1 LSYLPKCR
9 DSVWACKKLYLEYKT
24 VDFQLK
30 CEDTKGVVQAVN
42 REKDRQYNIHKKKNK
57 QWSTK
62 HYTEEKDRQYNN
74 QKKKNKQW
82 STKHY
87 TEEKRLINN
96 NSVPPE
102 GSAVSAPPVLLFMLQ
117 I

>member
-42 REKDRQYNIHKKKNK
+42 REKDRQYN
-57 QWSTK
+57 
-62 HYTEEKDRQYNN
+62 N
-74 QKKKNKQW
+74 QKKKNN
-82 STKHY
+82 
-87 TEEKRLINN
+87 ERINSGPQN
-96 NSVPPE
+96 TI
-102 GSAVSAPPVLLFMLQ
+102 Q
-117 I
+117 KKKD

>member
-42 REKDRQYNIHKKKNK
+42 REKDRQYN
-57 QWSTK
+57 
-62 HYTEEKDRQYNN
+62 N
-74 QKKKNKQW
+74 QKKKNNERK
-82 STKHY
+82 
-87 TEEKRLINN
+87 
-96 NSVPPE
+96 NSGP
-102 GSAVSAPPVLLFMLQ
+102 Q
-117 I
+117 NTIQKKKD

>member
-42 REKDRQYNIHKKKNK
+42 R
-57 QWSTK
+57 
-62 HYTEEKDRQYNN
+62 EKDRQYNN